1 VRRFDRSF
9 LAAEIVRY
17 EVVNGPMSDES
28 IKAIAGV
35 AADYLLGYPVRI
47 DPTIGDGPDVFPC
60 PTPHPAGV
68 PDAEQRIR
76 ADARNSSEHLT

>member
-9 LAAEIVRY
+9 LAAEIIRY

-28 IKAIAGV
+28 VKALAGA

-60 PTPHPAGV
+60 PTPRPAGA
-68 PDAEQRIR
+68 PAAEQRIPS
-76 ADARNSSEHLT
+76 DAQR